1 MCVAVVIPVLET
13 PHPASGAVARRVVA
27 PGSWVNRY
35 LPVAPTLLLVGSMLV
50 DETAPPSGGAA
61 GLGQAVTVEVVY
73 RYRAL
78 LGKCD
83 LGLGLDWDEIELVTM
98 IEATFAPSSDDR
110 RMKTGRR
117 FRRERVALP
126 ALIRGDRINDR
137 IEVCELGPG
146 GLVAQAAPFIA
157 HGERVEIV
165 IELADRSY
173 RFAADGVWMK
183 DDVTDYRV
191 GLRFVGIPVCLHR
204 GTPGEKTD
212 VLERISAAA

>member
-1 MCVAVVIPVLET
+1 
-13 PHPASGAVARRVVA
+13 
-27 PGSWVNRY
+27 
-35 LPVAPTLLLVGSMLV
+35 ML
-50 DETAPPSGGAA
+50 
-61 GLGQAVTVEVVY
+61 VEVVY
-73 RYRAL
+73 QYRAL

-98 IEATFAPSSDDR
+98 IEATFAPSADDR

-117 FRRERVALP
+117 FRRERVLLP

-165 IELADRSY
+165 IDVADRSY

-212 VLERISAAA
+212 VVERISAAA